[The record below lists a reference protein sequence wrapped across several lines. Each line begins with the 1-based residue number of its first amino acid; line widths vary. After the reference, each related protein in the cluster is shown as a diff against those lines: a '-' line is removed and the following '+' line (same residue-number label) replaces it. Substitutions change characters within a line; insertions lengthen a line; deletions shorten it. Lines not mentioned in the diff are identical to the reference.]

1 MANNRLWICWHVTAL
16 NSKPLVGPVNKTYN
30 QSTHQ
35 YSIEIPTNSFIST
48 VGAITV
54 VGKITY
60 ISNTKAYAS
69 FHVHNRFITCYCQ
82 WGWNLHYIIYHII
95 EYLHYV
101 TISGNVIYPD
111 LDTINGSKYTT
122 DILLL
127 VSRHQILINILYY
140 QLSTIYDVRTIATR
154 SDGEVVPEIT
164 TLVFDDMDKQSKIT
178 YTVNITVVNI
188 NGQTSNST
196 VTKKTA

>member
-1 MANNRLWICWHVTAL
+1 MANNRLWICCHVTVL
-16 NSKPLVGPVNKTYN
+16 NSKLLVGPVNKTYN

-54 VGKITY
+54 VGKINY

-69 FHVHNRFITCYCQ
+69 FHVHNRSFTCYHQ

-95 EYLHYV
+95 EYFSYSHPACGDVSHYV
-101 TISGNVIYPD
+101 TISGNFIYPD

-127 VSRHQILINILYY
+127 LYRLQKLINILYY
-140 QLSTIYDVRTIATR
+140 QLST
-154 SDGEVVPEIT
+154 
-164 TLVFDDMDKQSKIT
+164 MM
-178 YTVNITVVNI
+178 
-188 NGQTSNST
+188 
-196 VTKKTA
+196 